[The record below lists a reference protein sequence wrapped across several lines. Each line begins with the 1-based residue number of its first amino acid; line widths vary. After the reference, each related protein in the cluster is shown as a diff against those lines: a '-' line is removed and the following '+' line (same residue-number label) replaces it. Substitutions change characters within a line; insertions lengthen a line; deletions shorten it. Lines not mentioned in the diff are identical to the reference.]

1 MNQGTSDDDL
11 RRLTGNFFNHI
22 IWCINDV
29 YFRFMSNKQWPFC
42 ERRYNVQHY
51 QPVIHLKKEKKEMKK
66 VFGTEDSFL
75 YADNNT
81 SWANDLALELWYNF
95 NYIQLHMY
103 SVIA

>member
-1 MNQGTSDDDL
+1 MICIFDL
-11 RRLTGNFFNHI
+11 CQTNNGL
-22 IWCINDV
+22 
-29 YFRFMSNKQWPFC
+29 FC
-42 ERRYNVQHY
+42 ERRYTVQHY

-95 NYIQLHMY
+95 NYIQLHIIL
-103 SVIA
+103 SVFLL